1 MTSITTIVLAFN
13 REKIDQHAVNEKNH
27 KTCSKIIVLTKKKKK
42 TSFYCVTNTWLQLC
56 EKLACDRKLNRIR
69 PF

>member
-13 REKIDQHAVNEKNH
+13 REKIDQYAVNKKNH

-42 TSFYCVTNTWLQLC
+42 RHFIV
-56 EKLACDRKLNRIR
+56 
-69 PF
+69 